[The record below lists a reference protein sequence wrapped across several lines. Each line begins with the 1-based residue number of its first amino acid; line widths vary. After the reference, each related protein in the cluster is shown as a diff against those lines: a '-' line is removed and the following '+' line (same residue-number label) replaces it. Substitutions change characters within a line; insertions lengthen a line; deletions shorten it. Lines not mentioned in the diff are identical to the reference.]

1 MLAIPVDVVVAN
13 SASIVSVQARK
24 LIRSVAPP
32 LPKKSIDFSGLPE
45 ISLCRFLRMSFFC
58 ACPGISPQRCS
69 ARSLRGGRGRVISHS
84 DGHLVVRSALC
95 PPNNQLEICFRFER
109 ISFCKFSVNEYGTI
123 KRAGTQHIK
132 SAGENLSPYL

>member
-1 MLAIPVDVVVAN
+1 MLAILVDVVVAN

-32 LPKKSIDFSGLPE
+32 LPKKSIDFSGFPE
-45 ISLCRFLRMSFFC
+45 NSLCRFLLMPFFS
-58 ACPGISPQRCS
+58 ACPGISPLRCS
-69 ARSLRGGRGRVISHS
+69 ARSLRGGRGRIISHS
-84 DGHLVVRSALC
+84 DGHSIVRSTLC
-95 PPNNQLEICFRFER
+95 PPTNRLRICFQFER
-109 ISFCKFSVNEYGTI
+109 ISFCKFSANEYGTA